1 MTSTS
6 DDQVQAEAFAPRHFY
21 FSRYLCVTNAFMCS
35 FVSVWAIASAGPK
48 GVLFALPFAAWAYV
62 CLRELIQRKPAISV
76 TAGSIVIRKLIFA
89 NADMRFD
96 DIEVITKIEA
106 WGTGTFLSSTL
117 NRHPF
122 GAATRS
128 QSSITNISI
137 APSRP
142 QNWLKRSRPP
152 DQISPSRA
160 LDRGHPA
167 VLAVNSLGQLEAR
180 GIGMSA

>member
-106 WGTGTFLSSTL
+106 WGTGTFFKFHLKPSSLRRSYEITIFNNQHLNCSIEAAELVEAIKAARPDITL
-117 NRHPF
+117 KGP
-122 GAATRS
+122 
-128 QSSITNISI
+128 
-137 APSRP
+137 
-142 QNWLKRSRPP
+142 
-152 DQISPSRA
+152 
-160 LDRGHPA
+160 
-167 VLAVNSLGQLEAR
+167 
-180 GIGMSA
+180 